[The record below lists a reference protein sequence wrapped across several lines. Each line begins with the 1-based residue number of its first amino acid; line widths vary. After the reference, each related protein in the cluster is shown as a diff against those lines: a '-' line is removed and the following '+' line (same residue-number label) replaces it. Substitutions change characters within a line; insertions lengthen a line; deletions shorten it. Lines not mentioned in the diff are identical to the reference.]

1 MAIPTDRGYAI
12 VTETPDGRFTVSISA
27 SKPVAGKA
35 ADVFAEHVG
44 ESGVRVDPSVQLT
57 KHGKLSWTDSPV
69 QVFVSSAG
77 TVNIAP
83 TRSATAG

>member
-12 VTETPDGRFTVSISA
+12 LTETPDGRLTVSISS

-44 ESGVRVDPSVQLT
+44 ESGVRIDPSVQLT
-57 KHGKLSWTDSPV
+57 KHGRLSWTTNPV
-69 QVFVSSAG
+69 QVFVTSAG

-83 TRSATAG
+83 TRSTVAG